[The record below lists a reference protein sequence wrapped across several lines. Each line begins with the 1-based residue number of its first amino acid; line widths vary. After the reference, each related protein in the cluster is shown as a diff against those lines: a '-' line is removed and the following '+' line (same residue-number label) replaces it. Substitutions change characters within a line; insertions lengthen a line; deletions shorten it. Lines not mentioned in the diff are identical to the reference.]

1 MAGLVVPLLV
11 VSCALTEPPPPPPPP
26 APMALEALVAAGAD
40 PKHIPS
46 RSPVA
51 AATPS
56 VPPTSIVDAGAN
68 PTLTPVR
75 SPTASATPVVPP
87 TPTVITTATP
97 TPTPTV
103 PALSINMT
111 LQTPA
116 IAQGGVQI
124 VLLTSNTALTSVSGT
139 VGERPLLF
147 WKEEERWYALVG
159 FLSDAALGARQVTV
173 TAEDAAGGLATA
185 TADFQVVAGDF
196 VVEEIWLP
204 PGQEGLLA
212 PEVLNTEW
220 TALLSLTS
228 TVTPQRRWTGA
239 FVPPVAGG
247 LSSSYG
253 TRRSYN
259 GGPPESPHQG
269 TDFAVDVGTQVVA
282 ANAGIVV
289 FAGVWQVRGNA
300 IVIDHGIGVYSGA
313 YHLSELLVEEGQEVA
328 KGEII
333 GRVGASGMATGPHLH
348 WDMVVQGTHTSPV
361 GWMEFALPLP
371 AATAGGIAN

>member
-11 VSCALTEPPPPPPPP
+11 VSCSLTEPPPSPP
-26 APMALEALVAAGAD
+26 APISSEALIAAGAD
-40 PKHIPS
+40 PALIPS
-46 RSPVA
+46 RSQVA
-51 AATPS
+51 LATPS
-56 VPPTSIVDAGAN
+56 VPPTSIVDTGAN
-68 PTLTPVR
+68 PTVIPVR
-75 SPTASATPVVPP
+75 SPTASATPFVPP
-87 TPTVITTATP
+87 TPTVVPTATP

-116 IAQGGVQI
+116 IAQGGVQV
-124 VLLTSNTALTSVSGT
+124 VLLTSNTPLTGVSGT
-139 VGERPLLF
+139 VGERPLYF

-173 TAEDAAGGLATA
+173 TAEGAAGDLATT

-196 VVEEIWLP
+196 AVEEIRLP

-220 TALLSLTS
+220 NALLSLTS
-228 TVTPQRRWTGA
+228 TVTPQRRWTGS
-239 FVPPVAGG
+239 FVSPVAGVM
-247 LSSSYG
+247 SSSYG

-259 GGPPESPHQG
+259 GGPPENPHQG
-269 TDFAVDVGTQVVA
+269 TDFAVDMGTQVVA

-300 IVIDHGIGVYSGA
+300 IVIDHGIGVYSGT

-328 KGEII
+328 KGQII

-348 WDMVVQGTHTSPV
+348 WAMVVHGTHTSPV